1 VQIDAVEHDSSK
13 QEVAAAH
20 SAAKLERKL
29 ADLEKKPAVSKAVAA
44 VEDDLKR
51 IEAEEAGLEL
61 GEHAMHKD
69 QAAEEELQNTI
80 FEEEAAIA
88 EGEKNKAAVDT
99 QMGHLKADLVTEARL
114 RGKINTETS
123 EFTAAAHSYAAPAF
137 NMLPLWRS
145 L

>member
-1 VQIDAVEHDSSK
+1 MTIIKAQGEAI
-13 QEVAAAH
+13 AAANLGIH
-20 SAAKLERKL
+20 MSKN
-29 ADLEKKPAVSKAVAA
+29 PAYL
-44 VEDDLKR
+44 DLKR